1 MPGADPGVELQS
13 EQDKSESSALLNQR
27 GSTKGK
33 MQRYDAML
41 EQIGIRKA
49 ELSQR
54 VLHLKTSE
62 SEQNGQM
69 EELQNAFEALEE
81 TVSSLKQQYQ
91 EADQK
96 ITGADGG
103 SLEPDERDG
112 SRPDQLP
119 QRSVKARILKEHH
132 RAVRRL
138 WKQYSEGHGAERP
151 ESRHPRRCGGS
162 SAGGEKVRDGDRDR
176 TWRQHSE
183 YCHRQ

>member
-1 MPGADPGVELQS
+1 
-13 EQDKSESSALLNQR
+13 
-27 GSTKGK
+27 

-91 EADQK
+91 EQ
-96 ITGADGG
+96 I
-103 SLEPDERDG
+103 
-112 SRPDQLP
+112 
-119 QRSVKARILKEHH
+119 
-132 RAVRRL
+132 RRL
-138 WKQYSEGHGAERP
+138 
-151 ESRHPRRCGGS
+151 PR
-162 SAGGEKVRDGDRDR
+162 
-176 TWRQHSE
+176 
-183 YCHRQ
+183 

>member
-1 MPGADPGVELQS
+1 
-13 EQDKSESSALLNQR
+13 
-27 GSTKGK
+27 

-96 ITGADGG
+96 ITALTADLSNQTEKRQG
-103 SLEPDERDG
+103 SNP
-112 SRPDQLP
+112 
-119 QRSVKARILKEHH
+119 
-132 RAVRRL
+132 
-138 WKQYSEGHGAERP
+138 
-151 ESRHPRRCGGS
+151 
-162 SAGGEKVRDGDRDR
+162 
-176 TWRQHSE
+176 
-183 YCHRQ
+183 

>member
-1 MPGADPGVELQS
+1 
-13 EQDKSESSALLNQR
+13 
-27 GSTKGK
+27 

-96 ITGADGG
+96 ITALTADLSNQTKEMEAARPITTEKRQG
-103 SLEPDERDG
+103 SNP
-112 SRPDQLP
+112 
-119 QRSVKARILKEHH
+119 
-132 RAVRRL
+132 
-138 WKQYSEGHGAERP
+138 
-151 ESRHPRRCGGS
+151 
-162 SAGGEKVRDGDRDR
+162 
-176 TWRQHSE
+176 
-183 YCHRQ
+183 